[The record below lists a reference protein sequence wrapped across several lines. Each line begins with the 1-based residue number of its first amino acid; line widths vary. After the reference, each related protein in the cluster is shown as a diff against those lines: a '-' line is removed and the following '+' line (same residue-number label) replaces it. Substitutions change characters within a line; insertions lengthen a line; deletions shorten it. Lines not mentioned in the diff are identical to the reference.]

1 LLFDKYSNYRTGEK
15 DSPKFSGFGWM
26 ARAGIEYKLGSR
38 SSIIGE
44 GFYNS
49 CKAKGDRKK
58 ISGMPSWQ
66 EVDLSGFGFKVGVR
80 VELY

>member
-1 LLFDKYSNYRTGEK
+1 
-15 DSPKFSGFGWM
+15 M

-58 ISGMPSWQ
+58 INGMPSWQ